1 MKIRLCEHNQGAEK
15 LAQQL
20 KGQFAGLNIKIK
32 KCAKQCK
39 TCKHEPFAMVDK
51 NILKASNSEA
61 LLALLRTM
69 VEPLNGEQ

>member
-20 KGQFAGLNIKIK
+20 KEQIAGLNIKIK

-39 TCKHEPFAMVDK
+39 TCKHEPFAVVDK
-51 NILKASNSEA
+51 NVIKFSNSEE
-61 LLALLRTM
+61 LLSQLQTVLRR
-69 VEPLNGEQ
+69 LDKEQ